1 MTDYY
6 KWRTTCELSRYQAM
20 DPVQHQILAL
30 NTKVDGLYETI
41 ERLNLKLSQ
50 VLASSDSPPHP
61 EPESPGEFAE
71 ENLLIADRVEDWG
84 DFMRHKD
91 VLGDDSHSSPTQASS
106 EAHIAPEL
114 QIQRLTAQLTAAYN
128 RIAALEEQLLSRT
141 DFAQRNHHLISDR
154 RR

>member
-1 MTDYY
+1 
-6 KWRTTCELSRYQAM
+6 M

-50 VLASSDSPPHP
+50 VLSSHDSQPHP
-61 EPESPGEFAE
+61 EPGLRGESAE
-71 ENLLIADRVEDWG
+71 DNLLIADTVDDWG

-91 VLGDDSHSSPTQASS
+91 VLGDDSHSSSTQASS
-106 EAHIAPEL
+106 ETNIAPEL